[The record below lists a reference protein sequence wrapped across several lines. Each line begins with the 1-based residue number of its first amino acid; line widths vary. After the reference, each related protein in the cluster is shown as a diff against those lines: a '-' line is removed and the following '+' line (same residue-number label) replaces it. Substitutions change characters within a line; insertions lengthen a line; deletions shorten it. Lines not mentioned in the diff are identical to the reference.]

1 MGRFRQRVFGSACLA
16 LVVINATA
24 VLCGGMPGS
33 DTRMPCCLTL
43 ERDSRLPTIEPCCAA
58 EQRQQAD
65 PAGVATTLASTAQ
78 LVHASTPL
86 PEHTTPPPYDLPL
99 IRDLDRRIVG
109 PPPDTHLLLSV
120 FLI

>member
-1 MGRFRQRVFGSACLA
+1 MGRLRQRVFGWACLA
-16 LVVINATA
+16 LVVINATM
-24 VLCGGMPGS
+24 VLCGGIPGS

-43 ERDSRLPTIEPCCAA
+43 EHDSTLPTVGPCCAA

-65 PAGVATTLASTAQ
+65 PAGVATT
-78 LVHASTPL
+78 HASTVQIAHVSTLL
-86 PEHTTPPPYDLPL
+86 PGHTTPPRNVPL
-99 IRDLDRRIVG
+99 IRDLDRRIIG